1 MSTPISDAP
10 PSFLKV
16 VEFDSPKV
24 LLGQKDS
31 KFYGLALEAG
41 LA

>member
-1 MSTPISDAP
+1 MLHAS
-10 PSFLKV
+10 LKV
-16 VEFDSPKV
+16 VEFDSPTT
-24 LLGQKDS
+24 LLDKKDS